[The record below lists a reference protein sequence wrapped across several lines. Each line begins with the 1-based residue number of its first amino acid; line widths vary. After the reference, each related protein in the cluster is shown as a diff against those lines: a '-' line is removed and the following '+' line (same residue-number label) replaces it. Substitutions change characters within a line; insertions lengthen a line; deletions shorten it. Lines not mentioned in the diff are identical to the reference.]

1 MHKHQVPKN
10 ILQNRNIT
18 LRLIIV
24 INISLAAPCPNEYG
38 AVNLRI
44 VPPKL
49 FIISAKKTKN
59 PHKNITFLF
68 D

>member
-1 MHKHQVPKN
+1 MHKHQVPKH

-24 INISLAAPCPNEYG
+24 INISLAAPCPKEYG

-44 VPPKL
+44 VPPPSSTN
-49 FIISAKKTKN
+49 FTTKG
-59 PHKNITFLF
+59 KSTYLSR
-68 D
+68 